1 MKDAPVILHSATDA
15 GQVLGRVESRTKDEK
30 TEEWLQNLIFD
41 HPEILPVDEFDET
54 FSPLIPIGRE
64 VGTRSG
70 SIDNLYIS
78 PLGRLTIV
86 ETKLWKNP
94 EKHRTVV
101 AQIID
106 YAKEVSKWNYK
117 QLSEAVLKASRTR
130 ISNERR
136 SLDQIASPFLDT
148 FGMSLSDFQERT
160 ITNLRSGEFLLLII
174 GDRISANVALLTE
187 SIQGVPGLD
196 FRLGLIE
203 LHLFP
208 LEKDADWPILVVP
221 DIVGRTVE
229 VTRGVIKIQYVQEKP
244 SVTAEIS
251 EEEIPG
257 APKGKTTP
265 EVFLQKTPTDLR
277 TVYEQ
282 WLEIWASKR
291 MYIYWGTVGF
301 SLRVPIEGKYQTVV
315 DAYPEWA
322 VSLIRESDAEKL
334 GATAIQYQ
342 EYYNQLT
349 TVPDAVNILA
359 AGKKYILH
367 ENLTAED
374 LMIVFKAATEFVESI
389 RIDDDNSQS

>member
-1 MKDAPVILHSATDA
+1 MKGAPIILHSATDA

-30 TEEWLQNLIFD
+30 TEEWLQDLIFD
-41 HPEILPVDEFDET
+41 HPEILPVEEFDEA

-106 YAKEVSKWNYK
+106 YAKEVSKWDYK
-117 QLSEAVLKASRTR
+117 QLSEAVLKASRAKGT
-130 ISNERR
+130 NERK
-136 SLDQIASPFLDT
+136 SLDQIAAPLLDIS
-148 FGMSLSDFQERT
+148 GISLTDFQERT
-160 ITNLRSGEFLLLII
+160 ITNLRGGEFLLLII

-187 SIQGVPGLD
+187 SIRGVPGLD

-203 LHLFP
+203 LQLFP
-208 LEKDADWPILVVP
+208 LGKDADWPILVVP
-221 DIVGRTVE
+221 DVVGRTTE

-251 EEEIPG
+251 EEESPG

-265 EVFLQKTPTDLR
+265 EVFLQKAPTDLR
-277 TVYEQ
+277 PVYEQ
-282 WLEIWASKR
+282 WLEMWTSKR

-301 SLRVPIEGKYQTVV
+301 SVKVPIEGKYQTVF

-322 VSLIRESDAEKL
+322 VSLIRELDAEKV

-342 EYYNQLT
+342 AYYDQLT
-349 TVPDAVNILA
+349 AVPDALSTLA

-367 ENLTAED
+367 ENITAED
-374 LMIVFKAATEFVESI
+374 LMIIFKAATEFVESI
-389 RIDDDNSQS
+389 RIDNDNSQS